1 MSECSSCGSAS
12 SCSSAGNPAGCPS
25 QMKAKQDKQIE
36 DRLSHIKHKLF
47 IMSGKGGVGKSSVA
61 VNVACSL
68 VRLGYKVGLLD
79 VDIHG
84 PSVPNLL
91 GLKEGQLM
99 MNDEQAIVPAVCHN
113 GLKVIS
119 MDTLLG
125 EDRDQAVVWR
135 GPMKTTAI
143 RQFISDV
150 AWGALDYLVI
160 DSPPGT
166 GDEHM
171 TIFQTIPDAKCV
183 VVTTP
188 QEISLADVRKC
199 INFIQLT
206 KAGVIGLIEN
216 MSGLVCP
223 HCHQKIDVF
232 KHGGGEE
239 LAKKD
244 NIPFLGAIPLDAQA
258 VVAADNGVPVVDMD
272 GESPCKEAFLA
283 VTRNIVEQAEKQ
295 AEAKAQ

>member
-1 MSECSSCGSAS
+1 MADCSSCGAKS
-12 SCSSAGNPAGCPS
+12 SCGAAGNPSGCPGDMLA
-25 QMKAKQDKQIE
+25 QQDRKIE
-36 DRLSHIKHKLF
+36 DRLSYIKHKLF

-61 VNVACSL
+61 VNLACSL
-68 VRLGYKVGLLD
+68 VKLGYKVGLLD

-84 PSVPNLL
+84 PSVSNLL
-91 GLKEGQLM
+91 GLKKAVPTVNRDNL
-99 MNDEQAIVPAVCHN
+99 IVPVVCHN
-113 GLKVIS
+113 GLGVIS
-119 MDTLLG
+119 MDNMLG
-125 EDRDQAVVWR
+125 DDKDQAIIWR
-135 GPMKTTAI
+135 GPKKTGAI

-150 AWGALDYLVI
+150 DWGELDYLVI

-171 TIFQTIPDAKCV
+171 TIFQAIPDAKCV

-206 KAGVIGLIEN
+206 NAGVVGLIEN

-239 LAKKD
+239 LARKNK
-244 NIPFLGAIPLDAQA
+244 IPFLGAIPLDVRA
-258 VVAADNGVPVVDMD
+258 VVAADNGVPVVEMD
-272 GESPCKEAFLA
+272 GGSPAGDAFME
-283 VTRNIVEQAEKQ
+283 VTRKVVEQIGRT
-295 AEAKAQ
+295 

>member
-12 SCSSAGNPAGCPS
+12 SCSSAGNPSGCPS
-25 QMKAKQDKQIE
+25 QMMAQQDKKIE

-61 VNVACSL
+61 VNLACSL
-68 VRLGYKVGLLD
+68 IKLGYRVGLLD

-91 GLKEGQLM
+91 GMKDTPLM
-99 MNDEQAIVPAVCHN
+99 VNQDNLIVPATCAN
-113 GLKVIS
+113 GLEVIS
-119 MDTLLG
+119 MDNLLG
-125 EDRDQAVVWR
+125 ADRDQAVIWR
-135 GPMKTTAI
+135 GPKKTGAI

-150 AWGALDYLVI
+150 AWGDLDFLVI

-171 TIFQTIPDAKCV
+171 TIFQSIPDAACV

-199 INFIQLT
+199 INFIELT
-206 KAGVIGLIEN
+206 KAKVVGLIEN

-232 KHGGGEE
+232 RHGGGEA

-244 NIPFLGAIPLDAQA
+244 NIPFLGAIPLDVQA
-258 VVAADNGVPVVDMD
+258 VISADNGVPVVEMEGD
-272 GESPCKEAFLA
+272 SPAKGAFLEVSMA
-283 VTRNIVEQAEKQ
+283 IVAQIG
-295 AEAKAQ
+295 KA

>member
-1 MSECSSCGSAS
+1 MSGCSSCGSAS
-12 SCSSAGNPAGCPS
+12 SCSSAGNPGGCPS
-25 QMKAKQDKQIE
+25 QMMAEQDKKIS
-36 DRLSHIKHKLF
+36 DHLAHIRHKLF

-68 VRLGYKVGLLD
+68 IKLGYKVGLLD

-91 GLKEGQLM
+91 GIKDNTLEI
-99 MNDEQAIVPAVCHN
+99 NDDNLIIPAKCKN
-113 GLKVIS
+113 GLEVIS

-125 EDRDQAVVWR
+125 PNRDQAIVWR
-135 GPMKTTAI
+135 GPKKAGAI

-150 AWGALDYLVI
+150 AWGDLDFLVI

-171 TIFQTIPDAKCV
+171 TIFQSIPDAECV

-199 INFIQLT
+199 INFIELT
-206 KAGVIGLIEN
+206 KAKAVGLIEN

-223 HCHQKIDVF
+223 HCGGKIDLF

-244 NIPFLGAIPLDAQA
+244 NMTFLGAVPLDVQA
-258 VVAADNGVPVVDMD
+258 VIAADNGVPVVEMEGD
-272 GESPCKEAFLA
+272 SPAKDAFMN
-283 VTRNIVEQAEKQ
+283 VTKNIVAECDKI
-295 AEAKAQ
+295 AANSAK

>member
-1 MSECSSCGSAS
+1 MSGCSSCGSAS

-25 QMKAKQDKQIE
+25 QMMAQQDKKIE

-68 VRLGYKVGLLD
+68 VKLGYRVGLLD

-91 GLKEGQLM
+91 GLKETQLM
-99 MNDEQAIVPAVCHN
+99 VNQDNLIVPATCPS
-113 GLKVIS
+113 GLEVIS

-125 EDRDQAVVWR
+125 EDRDQAIIWR
-135 GPMKTTAI
+135 GPKKTGAI

-150 AWGALDYLVI
+150 AWGDLDFLVI

-199 INFIQLT
+199 INFIQIT
-206 KAGVIGLIEN
+206 KAKVVGLIEN

-223 HCHQKIDVF
+223 HCHGKIDLF

-244 NIPFLGAIPLDAQA
+244 NIPFLGAIPLDVQA
-258 VVAADNGVPVVDMD
+258 VVSADNGVPVVEMP
-272 GESPCKEAFLA
+272 GESPAKDAFLE
-283 VTRNIVEQAEKQ
+283 VTKNIVTEAEKL
-295 AEAKAQ
+295 A